1 MIRLLAVPGDGIGPE
16 IMVAT
21 LKAVDAL
28 GVADLV
34 VDTAPCGLASLDRF
48 GTSLRQEDLDAA
60 RAADGVILGPMSVK
74 DYPLAT
80 EGGKHVP
87 AVFRQ
92 VLDLHSNIRPSR
104 TVPGVPSAVP
114 AADLVLVRE
123 NLEGFYADRNMAA
136 GSGEF
141 MPTPGVALAV
151 GKFTAEETRRVARTA
166 FELARRRTAKRVT
179 IVHKAPALRLSHNL
193 FLDAA
198 RDVGLDYQDVT
209 VDDLLVDA
217 VAALLVRV
225 PERFDVLLTPNM
237 FGDIL
242 SDEAAELCGGVG
254 LAASLNVGDEHAVAQ
269 AAHGSAPDIAGRD
282 LANPTALMRSVALL
296 FDHLG
301 VKRGDEALSR
311 AGERLRRAV
320 DAQLAQPE
328 TRTRD
333 LGGRL
338 GTAAFADGVAD
349 AVKWKS
355 EVPFNGS
362 L

>member
-1 MIRLLAVPGDGIGPE
+1 VIRLLAVPGDGIGPE

-21 LKAVDAL
+21 LKVVDAL

-34 VDTAPCGLASLDRF
+34 IDTAECGLGGLERY
-48 GTSLRQEDLDAA
+48 GTTVRQEDLDAA

-74 DYPLAT
+74 DYPLGSD
-80 EGGKHVP
+80 GGRHVP

-104 TVPGVPSAVP
+104 TIAGVPSAVP

-123 NLEGFYADRNMAA
+123 NLEGFYADRNMSA
-136 GSGEF
+136 GTGEF
-141 MPTPGVALAV
+141 MPTPDVALAV
-151 GKFTAEETRRVARTA
+151 GKFTVQETRRVARTA
-166 FELARRRTAKRVT
+166 FELARRRSEKRVT
-179 IVHKAPALRLSHNL
+179 IVHKAPALRLSHKL
-193 FLDAA
+193 FIDTA
-198 RDVGLDYQDVT
+198 REVGREYPDVT
-209 VDDLLVDA
+209 IEDQLVDA

-254 LAASLNVGDEHAVAQ
+254 LAASLNVGDGHAVAQ

-282 LANPTALMRSVALL
+282 IANPTSLMQSVALL

-301 VKRGDEALSR
+301 STRADEALVR

-320 DAQLAQPE
+320 DERLSRAA

-333 LGGRL
+333 LGGHL
-338 GTAAFADGVAD
+338 GTAAFAD
-349 AVKWKS
+349 AVVEAIEWKS
-355 EVPFNGS
+355 EVPASGS